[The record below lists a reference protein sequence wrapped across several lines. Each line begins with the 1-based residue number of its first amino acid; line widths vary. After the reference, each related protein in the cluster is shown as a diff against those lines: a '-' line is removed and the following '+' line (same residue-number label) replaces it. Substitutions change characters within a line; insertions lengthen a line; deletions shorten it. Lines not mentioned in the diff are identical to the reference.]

1 MTIEEKKVLLL
12 RIIHIIQDIPIPPQ
26 GREMALVKTNLDQA
40 KLWLRESIEQDSIDK
55 EIRESIEHDSIDKEI
70 K

>member
-12 RIIHIIQDIPIPPQ
+12 RIIHIIQDIPIPPP
-26 GREMALVKTNLDQA
+26 GREIALMKTNLDQA
-40 KLWLRESIEQDSIDK
+40 KLWLKESIEQDSIDK
-55 EIRESIEHDSIDKEI
+55 ELK